1 MHLLHALKLFI
12 MDKLKEKKKTHNKKP
27 EDLSQQIIIL
37 ATILEKKKYRKNIK
51 KNQFKSKSDPKF

>member
-12 MDKLKEKKKTHNKKP
+12 MDKLKKKKKTPKKNQPKKNP

-37 ATILEKKKYRKNIK
+37 ATIFEKKVQEKYKE
-51 KNQFKSKSDPKF
+51 KSV